1 MRYVPSIPPLVSPA
15 DTEGVKLVERA
26 RPVRPV
32 SRPIVAPIVIT
43 HYRRPAEAGAE
54 GRADE
59 DAEHRRA
66 ETDRRIFCRRVDKE
80 RDKLLLDSRA
90 DQERRRNN
98 RRQADIRTN
107 VDEEI

>member
-1 MRYVPSIPPLVSPA
+1 MRYVPSIPPPVSPA

-26 RPVRPV
+26 RAVRPV
-32 SRPIVAPIVIT
+32 SRPVVAPIVIT

-54 GRADE
+54 ERVEEGV
-59 DAEHRRA
+59 EHRT
-66 ETDRRIFCRRVDKE
+66 ETDRRSFCRRIGKE

-107 VDEEI
+107 IDEEI